1 MSQGETAI
9 SILSAARDLFAEKG
23 FHNISTRLIAR
34 KAGVNEVTLFRHFGT
49 KTALYE
55 AVFDHFGSTSGVYAS
70 FEKDSGKAPQEALL
84 DFGFSLY
91 RFFSDNE
98 PLVRM
103 ELREQSFLEGNI
115 IPVPIIANRNKRILA
130 DYFLRCADIPEDM
143 ALSMAVSFLC
153 MVWGLFMAHRIVKAF
168 QPEPDVTGCITGM
181 VNALAQTLAQAG
193 PPRQSPESA
202 TSQASAASLEP
213 VARAATK

>member
-1 MSQGETAI
+1 MSQGETAT
-9 SILSAARDLFAEKG
+9 SILYAARDLFAEKG
-23 FHNISTRLIAR
+23 FRNISTRLIAR

-70 FEKDSGKAPQEALL
+70 FEKESGKLPQEALL
-84 DFGFSLY
+84 AFGFSLY
-91 RFFSDNE
+91 RFFNDNE

-130 DYFLRCADIPEDM
+130 DYFLRCADIPETT
-143 ALSMAVSFLC
+143 AVSMAVCFLC
-153 MVWGLFMAHRIVKAF
+153 TVWGLFMAHRIVQAF
-168 QPEPDVTGCITGM
+168 QPEPDVKGCITGM
-181 VNALAQTLAQAG
+181 VQALVQTLEQAG
-193 PPRQSPESA
+193 PPQHSPTAGGPS
-202 TSQASAASLEP
+202 
-213 VARAATK
+213 

>member
-1 MSQGETAI
+1 MTQNDTAVN
-9 SILSAARDLFAEKG
+9 ILHAARDLFAEKG
-23 FHNISTRLIAR
+23 FRNISTRLIAK

-55 AVFDHFGSTSGVYAS
+55 AIFEHFGTTSGVYAS
-70 FEKDSGKAPQEALL
+70 FERDSGKKPEEALA

-91 RFFSDNE
+91 RFFNNNE

-130 DYFLRCADIPEDM
+130 DYFLRCADIPETT
-143 ALSMAVSFLC
+143 AVSMAVSFLC
-153 MVWGLFMAHRIVKAF
+153 TVWGLFMAQRIVLAF
-168 QPEPDVTGCITGM
+168 APEPDVTVCINGM
-181 VNALAQTLAQAG
+181 VKAMVQTLENN
-193 PPRQSPESA
+193 PRRQPDAAPSSTSP
-202 TSQASAASLEP
+202 SQPLP
-213 VARAATK
+213 RD

>member
-1 MSQGETAI
+1 MPHTDTAA

-70 FEKDSGKAPQEALL
+70 FEKDSGKTAQEALL

-91 RFFSDNE
+91 RFFCDNE

-115 IPVPIIANRNKRILA
+115 IPVPMIANRNKRLLA
-130 DYFLRCADIPEDM
+130 EYLRRCANISEDT
-143 ALSMAVSFLC
+143 AVSMAVSFLC

-168 QPEPDVTGCITGM
+168 APEPDITGCITGM
-181 VNALAQTLAQAG
+181 VTILSRTLDQAG
-193 PPRQSPESA
+193 PP
-202 TSQASAASLEP
+202 TSGGL
-213 VARAATK
+213 T

>member
-1 MSQGETAI
+1 MSQSDTAT

-181 VNALAQTLAQAG
+181 VTALAQTLAQAG
-193 PPRQSPESA
+193 PSRQSPESA
-202 TSQASAASLEP
+202 TPPASATPLEP
-213 VARAATK
+213 VARAAMK